1 MITFTY
7 ITAALIAVGIICIL
21 IPRKWYKNSQLDF
34 RIGGIW
40 AIMMTLSTQTAIW
53 LIYGIIT
60 LVKFLFFTYVIAG
73 SNAI

>member
-7 ITAALIAVGIICIL
+7 ITAAIIAVGIICIL

-40 AIMMTLSTQTAIW
+40 IIMMTLGTQTAIW
-53 LIYGIIT
+53 LIYGIST
-60 LVKFLFFTYVIAG
+60 LVKFLFFTYVITWG
-73 SNAI
+73 NAI